1 MHVAFIFLT
10 LAIKLP
16 WRCGVTGWQPFY
28 KWTLFSWKY
37 KRSLLG
43 KIALVNFTD
52 WAFFW
57 ISSTLLL
64 CVRRHLSFAGWFWPL
79 RAALGPAGMQM
90 SPDKGDGEA
99 KRGGSRELELF
110 LVICR
115 AIKQCPKN
123 VPLSFLFPPLP
134 LFFTALE
141 QHLLHVWWAGGAVRA
156 LEYKIFF
163 FARPLENT
171 RPSQNNSLQPTV

>member
-1 MHVAFIFLT
+1 MWCHRMAASLQVDPILMKIQT
-10 LAIKLP
+10 LIIGKNSFCWIDP
-16 WRCGVTGWQPFY
+16 CKFY
-28 KWTLFSWKY
+28 RL
-37 KRSLLG
+37 SL
-43 KIALVNFTD
+43 
-52 WAFFW
+52 FFW

-64 CVRRHLSFAGWFWPL
+64 CVRRYLSFACWFWPL

-99 KRGGSRELELF
+99 KRSGSRELELL

-141 QHLLHVWWAGGAVRA
+141 QHLLHIWWAGGAVRA

-163 FARPLENT
+163 FARPLENP